1 MKESGAWRAACKMLA
16 AAGDQAHAL
25 VVRMVGEG
33 TLPAGMMWVG
43 LSGAAAFVKA
53 IARGDIAP
61 LEVHEARDR
70 ECLRCGAR
78 TPVKNADGFERRGF
92 VGYCGEPLVE
102 WMGGPRRYSAE
113 RGAPMLRRRHQPFD
127 IDETAREAW
136 LACMRQALERVGV
149 DARLRQELEAAFAK
163 IAAHLVNT
171 R

>member
-1 MKESGAWRAACKMLA
+1 MGQKESGAWRAACKMLA

-25 VVRMVGEG
+25 VVRMVTEG

-43 LSGAAAFVKA
+43 LSGAAAFVAA

-70 ECLRCGAR
+70 ECLRCSAR

-102 WMGGPRRYSAE
+102 RMGGPVEGRSCGCLLDAANAVASHECPRRRFVAVSVDGGPRGE
-113 RGAPMLRRRHQPFD
+113 RGGR
-127 IDETAREAW
+127 
-136 LACMRQALERVGV
+136 GV
-149 DARLRQELEAAFAK
+149 VAG
-163 IAAHLVNT
+163 V
-171 R
+171 